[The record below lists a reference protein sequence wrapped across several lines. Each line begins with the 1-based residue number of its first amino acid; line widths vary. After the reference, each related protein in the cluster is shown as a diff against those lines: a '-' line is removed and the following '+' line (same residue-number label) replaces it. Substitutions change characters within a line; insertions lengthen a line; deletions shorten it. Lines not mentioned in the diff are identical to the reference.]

1 MGGRGS
7 SSSKANGRSTR
18 SAGSTDRV
26 SPETKPQVTSKKSV
40 KPVTLKSAKDIPNF
54 IKNQTGIDINKYR
67 DDTTRRFDKR
77 SYINIDWS
85 SMPASARRSL
95 ELLSRANY
103 STNIQ
108 LEDQG
113 AWMKAIRIKKK

>member
-1 MGGRGS
+1 MGAGGAK
-7 SSSKANGRSTR
+7 SKVGGRSTR
-18 SAGSTDRV
+18 SAGSMDSV
-26 SPETKPQVTSKKSV
+26 SPETKPQVKKSA

-108 LEDQG
+108 LEDRG
-113 AWMKAIRIKKK
+113 AWMKAIRIKKR

>member
-7 SSSKANGRSTR
+7 RGSRSSRLAAK
-18 SAGSTDRV
+18 
-26 SPETKPQVTSKKSV
+26 KPQKTPTNKKTV

-67 DDTTRRFDKR
+67 DDTTRRFDAR
-77 SYINIDWS
+77 FYISVDWA
-85 SMPASARRSL
+85 SMPASERRSL

-113 AWMKAIRIKKK
+113 AWMKAIRIKKR

>member
-7 SSSKANGRSTR
+7 SSSRLAAK
-18 SAGSTDRV
+18 
-26 SPETKPQVTSKKSV
+26 KPQKTPTNKKTVKPQKTPTNKKTV

-67 DDTTRRFDKR
+67 DDTTRRFDAR
-77 SYINIDWS
+77 FYINVDWA

-103 STNIQ
+103 STTIQ

-113 AWMKAIRIKKK
+113 AWMKAIRIKKR